1 MKIRNGFVSNSSSS
15 SFVVISKEPL
25 DVIKPADEND
35 PNESYIRVTTDGAS
49 YGKYNISICKTL
61 EDKLRHFVA
70 LYAIYYQRS
79 KDYFLKLDLLKHKI
93 CSLGE
98 KYGYR
103 IAVECPPLSG
113 YIPWFKLPW
122 RNYPPL
128 SGNISQPE
136 PPEAVTFVN
145 IENECDYLEEV
156 VKIIENEDTTELES
170 YLFNP
175 HSFCVLGGY
184 GYPKT
189 LRLAHKM
196 RKFVD
201 KEGYEYRKFGD
212 IIEDHEV
219 GDLIPGTKTL
229 RYTDA
234 YHWGDYTFK
243 DRIAEWRSKLYWMLR
258 KTQQPESVID
268 YKR

>member
-1 MKIRNGFVSNSSSS
+1 MKIRTGFVSNSSSS

-25 DVIKPADEND
+25 DVIKPVDEND
-35 PNESYIRVTTDGAS
+35 PNESHISVTTAGAS

-61 EDKLRHFVA
+61 EDKLRHFVV
-70 LYAIYYQRS
+70 LYAIYYQGS
-79 KDYFLKLDLLKHKI
+79 KDYFFRIDSLRHKI
-93 CSLGE
+93 RNLGK
-98 KYGYR
+98 KYGY
-103 IAVECPPLSG
+103 IISVECPPLSG
-113 YIPWFKLPW
+113 YISWY
-122 RNYPPL
+122 RGDN
-128 SGNISQPE
+128 PE
-136 PPEAVTFVN
+136 VTTFVN

-184 GYPKT
+184 EYPKT

-212 IIEDHEV
+212 IIEDHEA
-219 GDLIPGTKTL
+219 GDLIPGTKSL

-234 YHWGDYTFK
+234 YHWGNYTFK
-243 DRIAEWRSKLYWMLR
+243 DFIAEWQSNLYRLWWKIKHHKL
-258 KTQQPESVID
+258 
-268 YKR
+268 

>member
-1 MKIRNGFVSNSSSS
+1 MKTRHGFVSNSSSS

-25 DVIKPADEND
+25 DVIKPADENSPD
-35 PNESYIRVTTDGAS
+35 KGCIYVTTTGTS
-49 YGKYNISICKTL
+49 YCKNNISICRTL
-61 EDKLRHFVA
+61 EDKLRHFVV
-70 LYAIYYQRS
+70 LYAIYYQES
-79 KDYFLKLDLLKHKI
+79 KDYFLKMEFLKRKIKDLGK
-93 CSLGE
+93 
-98 KYGYR
+98 KYGYL

-113 YIPWFKLPW
+113 YIPQYKKG
-122 RNYPPL
+122 R
-128 SGNISQPE
+128 PE
-136 PPEAVTFVN
+136 VTTFVD
-145 IENECDYLEEV
+145 IDNECDYLVDV
-156 VKIIENEDTTELES
+156 VDIIENEDTTEFES

-184 GYPKT
+184 EYPKT

-219 GDLIPGTKTL
+219 GDLIPGTKSL

-234 YHWGDYTFK
+234 YHWGNYTFK
-243 DRIAEWRSKLYWMLR
+243 DFITEWQSNLYRLWWGMKYRKRTAMLR
-258 KTQQPESVID
+258 KVHR
-268 YKR
+268 K

>member
-25 DVIKPADEND
+25 GVIKPVDEND
-35 PNESYIRVTTDGAS
+35 PSGGYIRVTTAGAS
-49 YGKYNISICKTL
+49 YDKYNISICKTL

-93 CSLGE
+93 WSLGE

-103 IAVECPPLSG
+103 IVVECPPLSG
-113 YIPWFKLPW
+113 YIPYHKED
-122 RNYPPL
+122 N
-128 SGNISQPE
+128 SEVI
-136 PPEAVTFVN
+136 TFVN

-184 GYPKT
+184 EYPKT
-189 LRLAHKM
+189 LRLTHKM

-219 GDLIPGTKTL
+219 GDLIPGTKAL

-234 YHWGDYTFK
+234 YHWGEYTFK
-243 DRIAEWRSKLYWMLR
+243 DRIREWRVNLYLLWRKIKDHKRIAML
-258 KTQQPESVID
+258 KKAGAYEN
-268 YKR
+268 

>member
-1 MKIRNGFVSNSSSS
+1 MKIRHGFVSNSSSS

-25 DVIKPADEND
+25 SVIRPVDEND
-35 PNESYIRVTTDGAS
+35 PDGGCVYVTTAGSS

-61 EDKLRHFVA
+61 EDKLRHFVV
-70 LYAIYYQRS
+70 LYAIYYQGS
-79 KDYFLKLDLLKHKI
+79 KDYFFKMDSLKRKI
-93 CSLGE
+93 KGLGK
-98 KYGYR
+98 KYGYL

-113 YIPWFKLPW
+113 YIPHYKED
-122 RNYPPL
+122 N
-128 SGNISQPE
+128 SEVI
-136 PPEAVTFVN
+136 TFVN

-184 GYPKT
+184 EYPKT
-189 LRLAHKM
+189 RRLAHKM

-234 YHWGDYTFK
+234 YHWGEYTFK
-243 DRIAEWRSKLYWMLR
+243 DRIRERHIDLYLLWRKIKDRKRIAML
-258 KTQQPESVID
+258 KKVGVYEN
-268 YKR
+268 

>member
-25 DVIKPADEND
+25 DVIKPVDEND
-35 PNESYIRVTTDGAS
+35 PDEGYRRITTTGAS
-49 YGKYNISICKTL
+49 YSRTNISICKTL
-61 EDKLRHFVA
+61 EDKLRHFAV

-79 KDYFLKLDLLKHKI
+79 KDYFLKMDFLKRKI
-93 CSLGE
+93 RSVGK
-98 KYGYR
+98 KYGYM

-113 YIPWFKLPW
+113 YIPWY
-122 RNYPPL
+122 RNPQCKYPPL
-128 SGNISQPE
+128 SGDVSQQE
-136 PPEAVTFVN
+136 IPEAVTYVD
-145 IENECDYLEEV
+145 IENECEYLEEV
-156 VKIIENEDTTELES
+156 VKIIEKEDTTELES

-175 HSFCVLGGY
+175 HSFCILGGDE
-184 GYPKT
+184 YPKT

-212 IIEDHEV
+212 IVEDHEV
-219 GDLIPGTKTL
+219 GDLIPGTKAL

-234 YHWGDYTFK
+234 YHWGEYTFK
-243 DRIAEWRSKLYWMLR
+243 DFIREWHINLYLLWR
-258 KTQQPESVID
+258 KIKNHKSGTEF
-268 YKR
+268 

>member
-1 MKIRNGFVSNSSSS
+1 MKIQFGFVSNSSSS

-25 DVIKPADEND
+25 DVIKPVDEND
-35 PNESYIRVTTDGAS
+35 PNEGYIRVTTTGVS
-49 YGKYNISICKTL
+49 YSKTNISICRTL

-70 LYAIYYQRS
+70 LYAIYYQES
-79 KDYFLKLDLLKHKI
+79 KDYFLKMDYLKRKI
-93 CSLGE
+93 WSLGK
-98 KYGYR
+98 KYGYL
-103 IAVECPPLSG
+103 IAVEYPPLSG
-113 YIPWFKLPW
+113 YIPWYKDPRYKFST
-122 RNYPPL
+122 L
-128 SGNISQPE
+128 SGDVSQLE

-145 IENECDYLEEV
+145 IENDCDYLEEV
-156 VKIIENEDTTELES
+156 AKIIENEDTTELES

-175 HSFCVLGGY
+175 HSFCIFGGY
-184 GYPKT
+184 EYPKT

-219 GDLIPGTKTL
+219 GDLIPGTKAL

-234 YHWGDYTFK
+234 YHWGEYTFK
-243 DRIAEWRSKLYWMLR
+243 DFIREWRINLYLLWR
-258 KTQQPESVID
+258 KIKNHKSGTEF
-268 YKR
+268 

>member
-25 DVIKPADEND
+25 DVIKPVDKND
-35 PNESYIRVTTDGAS
+35 PNEGYIRVTTTGAS
-49 YGKYNISICKTL
+49 YSKTNISICKTL

-70 LYAIYYQRS
+70 LYAIYYQGS
-79 KDYFLKLDLLKHKI
+79 KDYFFKIDSLKHKI
-93 CSLGE
+93 RNLGK
-98 KYGYR
+98 KYGY
-103 IAVECPPLSG
+103 IISVECPPLSG
-113 YIPWFKLPW
+113 YIPWHG
-122 RNYPPL
+122 
-128 SGNISQPE
+128 GNNPE
-136 PPEAVTFVN
+136 VVTFVD

-156 VKIIENEDTTELES
+156 VGIVENEDTTELES

-184 GYPKT
+184 EYPKT

-201 KEGYEYRKFGD
+201 REGYEYRKFGD

-234 YHWGDYTFK
+234 YHWGEYTFK
-243 DRIAEWRSKLYWMLR
+243 DRITEWRSKLYWMLR
-258 KTQQPESVID
+258 KTQQPKSVVD

>member
-25 DVIKPADEND
+25 SVIKPADEND
-35 PNESYIRVTTDGAS
+35 PSGGYIRVTTAGAS

-61 EDKLRHFVA
+61 EDKLRHFVV
-70 LYAIYYQRS
+70 LYAIYYQGS
-79 KDYFLKLDLLKHKI
+79 KDYFFKMESLKRKI
-93 CSLGE
+93 KSLGK
-98 KYGYR
+98 KYGYMV
-103 IAVECPPLSG
+103 AVECPPLSG
-113 YIPWFKLPW
+113 YIPYHKED
-122 RNYPPL
+122 N
-128 SGNISQPE
+128 SEVI
-136 PPEAVTFVN
+136 TFVN

-184 GYPKT
+184 EYPKT
-189 LRLAHKM
+189 LRLTHKM

-219 GDLIPGTKTL
+219 GGLIPGTKAL

-234 YHWGDYTFK
+234 YHWGEYTFK
-243 DRIAEWRSKLYWMLR
+243 DRIREWRVNLYLLWRKIKDHKRIAML
-258 KTQQPESVID
+258 KKAGAYEN
-268 YKR
+268 